1 MNTYPTSTYD
11 LLAGALGA
19 NSSTKL
25 QGFLDTV
32 MASKYNSAQWDG
44 FSFASAMQLDFTYE
58 QIQKEL
64 NLYKMATYVSNQAD
78 AIPDGTK
85 GFTLS
90 TGKIPRQKKV
100 QFYDEDAWRKQE
112 ILNKMYAGSGN
123 SALNNAIAELFNRVD
138 ALIGG
143 HTMSVTYQRHQI
155 VSTGKLELTNTNNPR
170 GIKDVFA
177 SHIPNANITTKTSTA
192 RWWTTVSNGV
202 YATDGSASNPIKD
215 LNDMIYAAELKGISA
230 KHFEIDKLYARQVAN
245 HPKIIAA
252 IGAALYPMSDTTAQ
266 AAATGLISLERRMQ
280 ILGEILGTPFVLVDS
295 IVSTE
300 KLNASKQL
308 EDVQIRAFDENVI
321 VLVPDG
327 SLGEIHTVMPFAA
340 PGADSVAS
348 YYGGRLLMTVTSQP
362 QRKIQQFETE
372 MTTLVVPDKPQYMWY
387 LHPYASA

>member
-1 MNTYPTSTYD
+1 MNTYPTTTYD

-19 NSSTKL
+19 NSSAKL

-123 SALNNAIAELFNRVD
+123 SALNNAITELFNRVD

-192 RWWTTVSNGV
+192 RWWTAVANGV

>member
-19 NSSTKL
+19 NSSAKL

>member
-1 MNTYPTSTYD
+1 MNTYPTTTYD

-19 NSSTKL
+19 NSSAKL

-192 RWWTTVSNGV
+192 RWWTAVANGV